1 MVNKLITY
9 VLTHFGLI
17 GPLVGILI
25 GYWEG
30 KNTQRLWTSLLKW
43 TLLLGAGVVGLY
55 AFLVHGFFGNFTAQQ
70 IGWANSPFQYEVAIA
85 NLAVGVLGVM
95 AFSRP
100 RPFRL
105 AAVVVVSVWL
115 WGDAVGHMYQMAV
128 SHNFAPGNAG
138 AWFLT
143 DIVVPL
149 LLWWFYMKSER
160 EPA

>member
-1 MVNKLITY
+1 
-9 VLTHFGLI
+9 
-17 GPLVGILI
+17 
-25 GYWEG
+25 
-30 KNTQRLWTSLLKW
+30 
-43 TLLLGAGVVGLY
+43 
-55 AFLVHGFFGNFTAQQ
+55 
-70 IGWANSPFQYEVAIA
+70 
-85 NLAVGVLGVM
+85 M